1 MDGNDS
7 RPDPDDFGGSTGGLD
22 STGGSGGSGG
32 GTGAG
37 GGERTSPTGGNTGNT
52 GGSAGPGGSTPPDG
66 DTGTPAVFAL
76 GDDSFTLEEDG
87 LLAGNVLENDTAPE
101 GGTLSVI
108 GFTGPSHGYLLFPGV
123 FMPPP
128 GGGEFPGG
136 GLAVP
141 LSGDWRPGDF
151 TYEPFEDF
159 FGTDSFTYT
168 VSDGLGNTDTATVSL
183 TVEEYVSSFVNSVSL
198 GIEVDADGDQ
208 PAGRVEADRTS
219 AVNLSIAL
227 DASGSIGSAQWEQ
240 IELAVA
246 SALEELGDQLDGTQV
261 QVDVQ
266 IIRYADNATEI
277 GRFDLVLDQQSLG
290 DAIANMTFT
299 GGGTNWGSAL
309 SLSKDFFDAQ
319 PEGEINLV
327 YFVTNGVPS
336 DTWQPARNALT
347 SAGYK
352 VDIQTFG
359 IGSNYST
366 TALQDLDSDGA
377 PTAVADGS
385 GLTEAFQSSPLF
397 AAQLQNFTLS
407 IEVDGEESDTYSP
420 EVTLDGLSFDYALA
434 DDPELGFLLGEENI
448 FIAIATFD
456 LDGDFSTTEDGDH
469 FQADDRADVR
479 GWQRQRPVPRVG
491 LRRYDQRWRRQ
502 RHALG
507 FRRQRHHHGWRGRRH
522 NLGRFGREHH
532 LRRFR

>member
-1 MDGNDS
+1 
-7 RPDPDDFGGSTGGLD
+7 
-22 STGGSGGSGG
+22 
-32 GTGAG
+32 
-37 GGERTSPTGGNTGNT
+37 
-52 GGSAGPGGSTPPDG
+52 
-66 DTGTPAVFAL
+66 V
-76 GDDSFTLEEDG
+76 
-87 LLAGNVLENDTAPE
+87 
-101 GGTLSVI
+101 
-108 GFTGPSHGYLLFPGV
+108 
-123 FMPPP
+123 
-128 GGGEFPGG
+128 
-136 GLAVP
+136 
-141 LSGDWRPGDF
+141 
-151 TYEPFEDF
+151 
-159 FGTDSFTYT
+159 TD
-168 VSDGLGNTDTATVSL
+168 
-183 TVEEYVSSFVNSVSL
+183 
-198 GIEVDADGDQ
+198 
-208 PAGRVEADRTS
+208 
-219 AVNLSIAL
+219 
-227 DASGSIGSAQWEQ
+227 
-240 IELAVA
+240 
-246 SALEELGDQLDGTQV
+246 
-261 QVDVQ
+261 
-266 IIRYADNATEI
+266 
-277 GRFDLVLDQQSLG
+277 
-290 DAIANMTFT
+290 
-299 GGGTNWGSAL
+299 
-309 SLSKDFFDAQ
+309 
-319 PEGEINLV
+319 
-327 YFVTNGVPS
+327 GVPS